1 MMFEV
6 QSGIP
11 LKRARGRGR
20 RKYPWDTMEVGGSF
34 FVADAE
40 QKQLAHAAYM
50 WRRNN
55 DMSRRFETRVTTE
68 NGVHGVR
75 VWRTA

>member
-1 MMFEV
+1 
-6 QSGIP
+6 
-11 LKRARGRGR
+11 
-20 RKYPWDTMEVGGSF
+20 MEVGGSF

-55 DMSRRFETRVTTE
+55 DMDRRFETRVTTE